1 MKIVVKKNVLQQALK
16 PINRGISKIDGII
29 VSDYLHIQCRSNE
42 IVFTITDLDNFI
54 KTKCEVVNEKELNII
69 VNANTFLSY
78 INKLNGEDFD
88 ITLQAEG
95 NALNLSYNKNEV
107 TFDLIEITEDLA
119 DIYKKDDTFL
129 FTEKAVIDK
138 SNNLLNKLK
147 ILKGGLDETYSQIHY
162 RKVYVYDKIFST
174 NTFIGCGTNNDIL
187 PNETPFLIPPRLLIY
202 INAINDNII
211 YKAEL
216 KDNRL
221 YIEAPNILIYGTIEK
236 DVEYYPSEQL
246 NNLLYTEIKD
256 IYDIPKSFIKGAIDK
271 INIFTAINNFYY
283 VYISIN
289 NFFNIEYKKSKLIEK
304 YQLNTES
311 INDTKSAYIDTLYLG
326 KIIDAIPGAIL
337 KLGFSDD
344 SKVLNI
350 LIDDARIVISS
361 ANKDE
366 NE

>member
-16 PINRGISKIDGII
+16 PINKGISKVDGII
-29 VSDYLHIQCRSNE
+29 VSDYLYIQCRHNE

-54 KTKCEVVNEKELNII
+54 KTKCEIVNEKELNII

-88 ITLQAEG
+88 ITLQVEG
-95 NALNLSYNKNEV
+95 NALNLGYNRNEV
-107 TFDLIEITEDLA
+107 TFGLIEITEDLA
-119 DIYKKDDTFL
+119 DIYKDDDFL

-147 ILKGGLDETYSQIHY
+147 ILRGALDESYSQIYY

-174 NTFIGCGTNNDIL
+174 NSYIGCGTNNDIL

-202 INAINDNII
+202 INAINDDII

-221 YIEAPNILIYGTIEK
+221 YIEAPNILISGAIEK
-236 DVEYYPSEQL
+236 DTEYYPSEQL

-256 IYDIPKSFIKGAIDK
+256 MYDIPKSFIKGAIDK
-271 INIFTAINNFYY
+271 IYIFTSINNFYY

-289 NFFNIEYKKSKLIEK
+289 NFFNIEYKKSKLVEK

-326 KIIDAIPGAIL
+326 KIIDAIPDAIL

-344 SKVLNI
+344 LKVLNI
-350 LIDDARIVISS
+350 LTNEARIAISS
-361 ANKDE
+361 ANGDE